1 MMSRNWFC
9 CISKTHAKLKAEC
22 SDPLEAGMRK
32 VHDQL
37 HLAQCVSL
45 CRSIKSPSTETRSLP
60 LLGPPWDLPV
70 SAPPGLSLGF
80 AGLFL
85 GLWCLGRLCSAPCTL
100 GQQISDVYMPSFKFS
115 MTLSVV
121 VDLER
126 RLSIS
131 CWKGKGTN

>member
-70 SAPPGLSLGF
+70 SAPPWALPWFHWAFPRPLVSW
-80 AGLFL
+80 ATV
-85 GLWCLGRLCSAPCTL
+85 LCALHSGTANFRCVHAEL
-100 GQQISDVYMPSFKFS
+100 QIQHDPFCR
-115 MTLSVV
+115 
-121 VDLER
+121 R
-126 RLSIS
+126 RLGASLAYFMLE
-131 CWKGKGTN
+131 G